1 MLHSVVPHC
10 HLVGFR
16 LIVALGALERR
27 LVGVWDVLSQPGPI
41 VTVTKMVVQGILVQ
55 EKLGANFAVM
65 GDLVHLGAQIA
76 THLFS
81 DRGSHDSM
89 GETKVLEQGV
99 AIATNKRTPRA
110 FKPISWQGKGL

>member
-1 MLHSVVPHC
+1 MFDSIVAYC
-10 HLVGFR
+10 HLVSLC
-16 LIVALGALERR
+16 LIVAFRALEGG
-27 LVGVWDVLSQPGPI
+27 LVGVWNVLSQPGTI
-41 VTVTKMVVQGILVQ
+41 MTITKMVVQGILVQ